1 METGIIISITMGGF
15 VVALSLC
22 CICTACCVGIR
33 RRRNIH
39 NSTTCSSPPV
49 VVTSTTHTA
58 PGGYPVAQ
66 MPPATGYQQQA
77 MYPPYPTQATAHGQ
91 MPMPM
96 PAATSPAPGVQAY
109 VAPYPPMPT
118 ATMNPPSY
126 EAAVAGV
133 GVGQP
138 NNASSGYEKQA
149 PYNPNYNAY

>member
-1 METGIIISITMGGF
+1 MPVDSLIFTLFITFF
-15 VVALSLC
+15 VFILAAWGAFYLRGRKRYTNERLSHK
-22 CICTACCVGIR
+22 A
-33 RRRNIH
+33 
-39 NSTTCSSPPV
+39 PV

-77 MYPPYPTQATAHGQ
+77 VYPPYPTQATAHGQ